1 MDLRSRC
8 RPGVG
13 AAYFGSQSIG
23 SSSTRA
29 SVLINHNPDVQMHA
43 VSVGHP
49 EVERCLIFHDRL
61 RMHPEDR
68 ELYERTRRELATRQR
83 TYVPD

>member
-1 MDLRSRC
+1 
-8 RPGVG
+8 
-13 AAYFGSQSIG
+13 
-23 SSSTRA
+23 
-29 SVLINHNPDVQMHA
+29 MHA

-61 RMHPEDR
+61 RMNPEDR